1 MAKFKALEKFRLLD
15 DPETPGVGKEYEKG
29 EEIDMTVKR
38 AELLEKKV
46 GKKVVERIE
55 GKK

>member
-15 DPETPGVGKEYEKG
+15 DPKVAGKGKIYE
-29 EEIDMTVKR
+29 ENDEIDMTIKR
-38 AELLEKKV
+38 AELLEKNL

-55 GKK
+55 EEK